1 MANKTRE
8 KIPLLSKSRFMSGLQ
23 CHKRLYLE
31 CFHRELATP
40 PDIQQKAIFD
50 TGSEVGKMAQ
60 KLFPGGLL
68 IKEQYFRHNDAM
80 RSTQIALADS
90 QISTIYEAAFFY
102 DDGVHVI
109 VSPTLNGK
117 LKTENPYITIN
128 DVEKTLIPRKPG

>member
-1 MANKTRE
+1 
-8 KIPLLSKSRFMSGLQ
+8 
-23 CHKRLYLE
+23 
-31 CFHRELATP
+31 
-40 PDIQQKAIFD
+40 
-50 TGSEVGKMAQ
+50 MAQ

-90 QISTIYEAAFFY
+90 QISTIYEAAFCY